1 MSIRMICSSGPF
13 SPLTKYPDRGYDN
26 RFDFG
31 VFFNE
36 INIGIFKK
44 SFQLQLSIVFPSFIP
59 LKKEHLM
66 QSIGLI
72 FDSVLAN

>member
-1 MSIRMICSSGPF
+1 MSIRMICSTGPF

-31 VFFNE
+31 VFSMKSISEFV
-36 INIGIFKK
+36 KK

-59 LKKEHLM
+59 LKKRTFKAEYWFNFRFSL
-66 QSIGLI
+66 S
-72 FDSVLAN
+72 